1 MYSSSPSPR
10 QVPAL
15 LRGTPELSDSQRR
28 QGETEGLA
36 KVGNNFWGMASH
48 FISLSRLWETATP
61 IHVLFDNLPLSRWLP
76 PAKFLGQV
84 TFLATVVKVSFRTV
98 NYLQPLATGP
108 CSESQGGKIRPAI
121 LQNPGM
127 DTFCPTEPV
136 CPRKDTLILLCTLAI
151 KLGQN
156 VLMW

>member
-108 CSESQGGKIRPAI
+108 CSESQGVRYVLQSCKI
-121 LQNPGM
+121 L
-127 DTFCPTEPV
+127 EW
-136 CPRKDTLILLCTLAI
+136 TLSVLLSQFV
-151 KLGQN
+151 LGRTH
-156 VLMW
+156 